1 MASLLKPKAGSVASM
16 LAMLFGVDELE
27 VGDGDASL
35 PSSAIGAS
43 YVDDEGVLVAM
54 LVADYSF
61 AAFSGAALSMIPKGG
76 AEDMA
81 KDEDLSEGVRA
92 NFYEV
97 ANICSRLLMND
108 QSTHIK
114 LAELVEGAALADAV
128 GTLEGSAVI
137 GFTVPIP
144 RYGNGKL
151 YFVVS

>member
-1 MASLLKPKAGSVASM
+1 
-16 LAMLFGVDELE
+16 
-27 VGDGDASL
+27 
-35 PSSAIGAS
+35 
-43 YVDDEGVLVAM
+43 
-54 LVADYSF
+54 
-61 AAFSGAALSMIPKGG
+61 MIPKGG

-81 KDEDLSEGVRA
+81 NDEDLSEGVRA